1 MDDTPPSGRG
11 RPWPSHLFELDAA
24 EQLLLNGIRHWI
36 AGWVHMSP
44 EPWEQAWAAFSRQ
57 LGRHRSR
64 EAVAA
69 LAGLVDTLR
78 GNVRRSFHY
87 HQPCCPCIGA
97 DEICLVLMAGAA
109 QRGEHTRVEAMARWL
124 VHERAV
130 DEIGRHAKAIG
141 EILAR
146 GGLALPHR
154 AAVSAEAESGPQRI
168 TLH

>member
-1 MDDTPPSGRG
+1 MHGQG
-11 RPWPSHLFELDAA
+11 RPWPSYLFELDAA

-36 AGWVHMSP
+36 AGWVRMSP
-44 EPWEQAWAAFSRQ
+44 EPWEQAWADFSRQ
-57 LGRHRSR
+57 LGRSRSR

-109 QRGEHTRVEAMARWL
+109 QRGQQSRVGAMARWL

-130 DEIGRHAKAIG
+130 PEIGRHATAIA
-141 EILAR
+141 EVLTR
-146 GGLALPHR
+146 SGLSLPYR
-154 AAVSAEAESGPQRI
+154 AAALSTGESTPQAV